1 MRTIGSPAELER
13 RRLLAVQRVIE
24 GYSTAE
30 VADFLGVDPSSVRR
44 WVAAFRLRGAD
55 GLAARPVPGRPRKLT
70 TTQEKVALR
79 WLADDPTDHGFA
91 TELWT
96 APRLGLLIEQEFG
109 VHFHADHLTTWL
121 RQRGYTPQLPRRV
134 PRERD
139 EREIA
144 RWLAEDWPRIKRKA
158 RRRGAY
164 LVLLD
169 ESGLL
174 MAPLRRRS
182 WALRGSPPQMGQR
195 ANHREK
201 VSVAGALW
209 LAPSRDRLGL
219 AFQTI
224 VNGYYDNA
232 AVAEFLSGAVQWL
245 DAPVIVIWDG
255 GNMHRGGPIN
265 DLVRESGGRLD
276 LERLPAHAPVLM
288 PMEQV
293 WAWLKYDRL
302 CNFPPRD
309 AHHLDD
315 AVSRELDPIRDDQPR
330 LRNFF
335 HACRLPLPRALLS

>member
-13 RRLLAVQRVIE
+13 RRLLAVERVRE
-24 GYSTAE
+24 GYSAEE

-44 WVAAFRLRGAD
+44 WVAAFGRRGAA
-55 GLAARPVPGRPRKLT
+55 GRAARPVSGRPRKLT
-70 TTQEKVALR
+70 PTQEKIARR
-79 WLADDPTDHGFA
+79 WLADNPTDHGFA

-109 VHFHADHLTTWL
+109 VPFHPDYLITWL
-121 RQRGYTPQLPRRV
+121 RQRGFTPQLPRRV

-139 EREIA
+139 ERESA
-144 RWLAEDWPRIKRKA
+144 RWLAEDGPRIKRKV
-158 RRRGAY
+158 RRRGAS
-164 LVLLD
+164 LMLRD

-182 WALRGSPPQMGQR
+182 GALRGNPPQMKQK
-195 ANHREK
+195 AHHREK

-209 LAPSRDRLGL
+209 LTPARDRLGL

-224 VNGYYDNA
+224 VHGDFTNGE
-232 AVAEFLSGAVQWL
+232 VAEFLSGAVQGL

-255 GNMHRGGPIN
+255 GRMHKGDPIN
-265 DLVRESGGRLD
+265 QLVRESKGRWD

-293 WAWLKYDRL
+293 WTWLKYDRL
-302 CNFPPRD
+302 SNFPPQD
-309 AHHLDD
+309 AQHLDE
-315 AVSRELDPIRDDQPR
+315 AVIRELDPIRDDQPR
-330 LRNFF
+330 LQNFF
-335 HACRLPLPRALLS
+335 HASRLPLPRALLS